1 MALYE
6 FVCPSCGTFELHRPI
21 SAETTSAPCPTCS
34 AASGRRWTSPAT
46 SLLTPGMRRMLDAQ
60 DASRHEPQVVT
71 SVPGRVRGSGSRV
84 TTDPRH
90 RRLPRP

>member
-6 FVCPSCGTFELHRPI
+6 FVCATCGTFELNRPI
-21 SAETTSAPCPTCS
+21 SGDTASAACPTCS
-34 AASGRRWTSPAT
+34 AASGRSWTSPAT
-46 SLLTPGMRRMLDAQ
+46 RLLAPGMRRMLDAQ
-60 DASRHEPQVVT
+60 DASRHEPQVV
-71 SVPGRVRGSGSRV
+71 SAVPGRERGSGPRV